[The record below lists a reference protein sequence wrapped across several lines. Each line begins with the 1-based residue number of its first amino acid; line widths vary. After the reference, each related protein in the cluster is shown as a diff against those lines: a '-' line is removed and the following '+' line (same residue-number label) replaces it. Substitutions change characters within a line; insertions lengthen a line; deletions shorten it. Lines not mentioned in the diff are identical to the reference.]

1 MPFCLVSLE
10 QLHMFELVVLTC
22 LRQEMHLLGSPLL
35 LSKCQTCTCCR
46 VKGRFY
52 IVMVGVH
59 LIFSFSSSLGMQYN
73 SMQIYFFIF
82 FFIRKAWKCLKVTEK
97 AL

>member
-10 QLHMFELVVLTC
+10 QLHIVVLTC

-46 VKGRFY
+46 VKDRFY

-59 LIFSFSSSLGMQYN
+59 LIFSFLFSSLDMQYN
-73 SMQIYFFIF
+73 SMQ
-82 FFIRKAWKCLKVTEK
+82 KCFYRESLEMS
-97 AL
+97 